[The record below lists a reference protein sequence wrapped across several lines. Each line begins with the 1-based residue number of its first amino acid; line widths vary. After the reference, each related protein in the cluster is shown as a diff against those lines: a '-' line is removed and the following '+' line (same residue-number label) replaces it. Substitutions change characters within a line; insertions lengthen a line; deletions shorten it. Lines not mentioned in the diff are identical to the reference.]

1 LNRSG
6 TLRKF
11 YSEKGFWKA
20 YMQICLQLNINAT
33 ETMNYDHIMVLL
45 CLLKVFFLI
54 TQLSTIIVLKSFFFL
69 GRQLWIVG
77 LTILDDINTEPR
89 IWFIIPNK
97 YTMPSLVIF
106 YKESFFVY
114 FHIFG
119 LPKHYR
125 IKFHHCNFM
134 LKLTSWKTQNS

>member
-1 LNRSG
+1 MNRSG

-11 YSEKGFWKA
+11 YSENGSERHTCRYVCNWT
-20 YMQICLQLNINAT
+20 YMQLKRWITTILWYCCVFIRCFFIFPTFN
-33 ETMNYDHIMVLL
+33 NYS
-45 CLLKVFFLI
+45 LKVNFFI
-54 TQLSTIIVLKSFFFL
+54 
-69 GRQLWIVG
+69 GRQLWLVG
-77 LTILDDINTEPR
+77 LTILDDINSEPR

-125 IKFHHCNFM
+125 IKFHHCNFI

>member
-1 LNRSG
+1 MFSVIVKCLNRSG
-6 TLRKF
+6 TLRKL
-11 YSEKGFWKA
+11 YSENGFWKA
-20 YMQICLQLNINAT
+20 YMQICLQLKRWITTILWYCCVFITCIYPTFN
-33 ETMNYDHIMVLL
+33 NYS
-45 CLLKVFFLI
+45 LKVN
-54 TQLSTIIVLKSFFFL
+54 FFL
-69 GRQLWIVG
+69 GRQLWLVG
-77 LTILDDINTEPR
+77 LTILDDINSEPR

-125 IKFHHCNFM
+125 IKFHHCNFI